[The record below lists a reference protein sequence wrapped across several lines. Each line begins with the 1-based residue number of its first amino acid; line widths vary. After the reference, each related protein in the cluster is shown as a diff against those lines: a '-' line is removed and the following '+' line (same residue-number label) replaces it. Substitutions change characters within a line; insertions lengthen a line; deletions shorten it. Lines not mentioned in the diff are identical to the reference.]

1 MLLFSNAVVSLHT
14 EAGVRSELA
23 GAVAAQASSSASANS
38 SAAPAPPL
46 PPPAELLP
54 SEPLEDEDEIP
65 LSALIVGVGPH
76 SL

>member
-1 MLLFSNAVVSLHT
+1 MIMLHVVSLHT

-23 GAVAAQASSSASANS
+23 GAVASSASASSSA
-38 SAAPAPPL
+38 APDPPP
-46 PPPAELLP
+46 PPPADPPP
-54 SEPLEDEDEIP
+54 SEPLADEDEIP

>member
-1 MLLFSNAVVSLHT
+1 MLLFSNAVVSLHA

-23 GAVAAQASSSASANS
+23 AAVASSSAAAS
-38 SAAPAPPL
+38 SCAAPAPSL